1 MAEGSPRHDNR
12 STPTAPPQDP
22 TQNPSSPYYL
32 HPGENPGTVLVA
44 PPLND
49 TYYYNWSK
57 AMCRALSSKKK
68 LKFINGELPHP
79 LENDPLAEAWE
90 NCNDI
95 AFPGSL
101 ARSRRRFNR
110 ALSRLIVHTNFG
122 WT

>member
-1 MAEGSPRHDNR
+1 M
-12 STPTAPPQDP
+12 
-22 TQNPSSPYYL
+22 Y
-32 HPGENPGTVLVA
+32 
-44 PPLND
+44 
-49 TYYYNWSK
+49 
-57 AMCRALSSKKK
+57 RALSSKKK

-79 LENDPLAEAWE
+79 PENDPLAEAWE

-95 AFPGSL
+95 VVSWI